1 MIKTNFLTSPGIVR
15 PFFVRLAYCLLAVA
29 LTHSSAA
36 FEKVKKPLLRKD
48 EGPALSQPLTV
59 AWRYNTDRT
68 TDLTPAADGESVFF
82 PLSNGVLLALNT
94 NDGKLQ
100 WKAEVGGDFSAALVS
115 DERSVYAAT
124 SYTTAE
130 EKSVHGTLRALSK
143 STGLTLW
150 MRTLPAPIS
159 GSLVA
164 DNVALFGGSVDGHIY
179 SLNKQ
184 TGQVLWSNQYPE
196 EFSGQ
201 PQLLGNRVYFGS
213 NAGTIRCLD
222 ARTGQLLWEYKT
234 RGPIQ
239 GAIAVKDNMAYF
251 GSGDGN
257 VYAFDEI
264 RSKVRW
270 QRRTGAAVQAVAL
283 VDNGVLASSLDNFA
297 YLLSLNKG
305 ALIWRQQLPGRISSR
320 PFTAPDGAL
329 FTPFS
334 TDTAIVLNLRDGK
347 PANTLSLGEENSSAA
362 APISASHLVLIT
374 TPHALLAFAA
384 PSSK

>member
-1 MIKTNFLTSPGIVR
+1 LNKTNFLTSLGILR
-15 PFFVRLAYCLLAVA
+15 PFLARLAFCFLVAALA
-29 LTHSSAA
+29 HSSAA
-36 FEKVKKPLLRKD
+36 FEKGKKPARANGD
-48 EGPALSQPLTV
+48 GPALSQPLRV

-68 TDLTPAADGESVFF
+68 TDLTPAADAETVFF
-82 PLSNGVLLALNT
+82 PLSGGVLLALNT

-100 WKAEVGGDFSAALVS
+100 WKAEVGGDFSAALVA

-124 SYTTAE
+124 GYTTE
-130 EKSVHGTLRALSK
+130 DKKVHGTLRALSK
-143 STGLTLW
+143 ATGLTLW
-150 MRTLPAPIS
+150 MRTSLPSPIS
-159 GSLVA
+159 GGLVA
-164 DNVALFGGSVDGHIY
+164 DSVALFGGSVDGHVY
-179 SLNKQ
+179 SVSKQ
-184 TGQVLWSNQYPE
+184 TGQVLWSNQYAE

-201 PQLLGNRVYFGS
+201 PQVLGNRVYFGS
-213 NAGTIRCLD
+213 NAGTMRSLD

-234 RGPIQ
+234 RGPIH

-270 QRRTGAAVQAVAL
+270 QRRTGAAVQAVTL
-283 VDNGVLASSLDNFA
+283 VENGVLVSSLDNFA

-320 PFTAPDGAL
+320 PVTATDGAL

-362 APISASHLVLIT
+362 APISTSHLVLIT

-384 PSSK
+384 PNSK

>member
-1 MIKTNFLTSPGIVR
+1 
-15 PFFVRLAYCLLAVA
+15 VRLAYCLLAVVLA
-29 LTHSSAA
+29 HSAHSSAA
-36 FEKVKKPLLRKD
+36 FEKHKKPAHD
-48 EGPALSQPLTV
+48 DGDGPALSQPLTI

-68 TDLTPAADGESVFF
+68 TDLTPAADAETVFF

-100 WKAEVGGDFSAALVS
+100 WKAEVGGDFSAALLA

-124 SYTTAE
+124 SYTTPE
-130 EKSVHGTLRALSK
+130 GKNVHGTLRALSK

-150 MRTLPAPIS
+150 MRTALPAPIS
-159 GSLVA
+159 GSLSA
-164 DNVALFGGSVDGHIY
+164 DSVALFGGSVDGHIY
-179 SLNKQ
+179 SVSKQ
-184 TGQVLWSNQYPE
+184 TGQVIWSNQYAE
-196 EFSGQ
+196 EFSGE
-201 PQLLGNRVYFGS
+201 PQVLGNRVYFGS
-213 NAGTIRCLD
+213 NAGTMRSLD

-270 QRRTGAAVQAVAL
+270 QRRTGAAVQAVTL
-283 VDNGVLASSLDNFA
+283 VENGVLASSLDNFV

-320 PFTAPDGAL
+320 PVTATDGAL

-347 PANTLSLGEENSSAA
+347 PANRLSLGEENSSAA
-362 APISASHLVLIT
+362 APISTSHLVLIT
-374 TPHALLAFAA
+374 TPHALLAFSA
-384 PSSK
+384 PVSK

>member
-1 MIKTNFLTSPGIVR
+1 MLVC
-15 PFFVRLAYCLLAVA
+15 VVYCLLAA
-29 LTHSSAA
+29 ILAHSSAA
-36 FEKVKKPLLRKD
+36 FEKPKNPSRKIND
-48 EGPALSQPLTV
+48 GPALSQPLTIT
-59 AWRYNTDRT
+59 WRYNTDRT
-68 TDLTPAADGESVFF
+68 TDLTPAADAESVFF

-100 WKAEVGGDFSAALVS
+100 WTAEIGGDFSAALVA

-124 SYTTAE
+124 RYTTPE
-130 EKSVHGTLRALSK
+130 EKNLHGTLRALSK

-164 DNVALFGGSVDGHIY
+164 DSVALFGGSVDGHVY
-179 SLNKQ
+179 SVSKQ
-184 TGQVLWSNQYPE
+184 TGQVLWSNQYAE
-196 EFSGQ
+196 EFSGE
-201 PQLLGNRVYFGS
+201 PQVLGNRVYFGS
-213 NAGTIRCLD
+213 NAGTIRSLD
-222 ARTGQLLWEYKT
+222 ARTGELLWEYKT

-270 QRRTGAAVQAVAL
+270 QRRTGAAVQAVTL
-283 VDNGVLASSLDNFA
+283 VENGVLASSLDNFV

-320 PFTAPDGAL
+320 PVTAADGAL

-347 PANTLSLGEENSSAA
+347 PANRLSLGEENSSAA
-362 APISASHLVLIT
+362 APISTSHLVLIT

-384 PSSK
+384 PVSK